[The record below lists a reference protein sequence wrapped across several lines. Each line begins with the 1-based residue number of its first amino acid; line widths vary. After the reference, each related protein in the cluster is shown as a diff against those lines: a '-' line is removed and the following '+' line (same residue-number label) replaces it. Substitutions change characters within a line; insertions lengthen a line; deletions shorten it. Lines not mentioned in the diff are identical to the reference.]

1 MHAAAGLVH
10 SLQGGNGLAM
20 EPTYQKLII
29 IHYLYISTEITSTLT
44 NS

>member
-1 MHAAAGLVH
+1 MHVAAGLVQ

-20 EPTYQKLII
+20 EPTYQKHII
-29 IHYLYISTEITSTLT
+29 IDYLYISIEITSTLT